1 MPDWTWRDW
10 GVVDITL
17 LRYAKEDWDP
27 SYTTLVWNLS
37 QNVDRQIGSG
47 VVGVSPCLTPSK
59 IPYVTHRGGPM
70 TGLEALALQGLPNHE
85 LLLTRETE
93 DNLADLAGN
102 AMTST
107 VVGSATMAALY
118 VWFKHLFEDLADRMD
133 VDEHIESDS
142 AVEGHITGEELL
154 ESHPLDPAATKQVE
168 LMRVLDMAQCS
179 ARLCICES
187 RAGMTTATISQCKDC
202 LVTSCKRC
210 GGRPTHNHAPYHVD
224 RLSSTG
230 FEKELKAALPM
241 CLEFSIEEDDLDCDT
256 LTENLTLSDEG
267 GMSTKQ
273 FRFWKETV
281 RRAMKDLLRF
291 TAIKRQ
297 ELWLVNYE
305 STSARLE
312 LVLSPTS
319 KPQWFLY
326 ARPDPTM
333 PADSP

>member
-1 MPDWTWRDW
+1 
-10 GVVDITL
+10 
-17 LRYAKEDWDP
+17 
-27 SYTTLVWNLS
+27 
-37 QNVDRQIGSG
+37 
-47 VVGVSPCLTPSK
+47 
-59 IPYVTHRGGPM
+59 
-70 TGLEALALQGLPNHE
+70 
-85 LLLTRETE
+85 
-93 DNLADLAGN
+93 
-102 AMTST
+102 
-107 VVGSATMAALY
+107 
-118 VWFKHLFEDLADRMD
+118 MD

-154 ESHPLDPAATKQVE
+154 ESRPLDPAATKQVE

-224 RLSSTG
+224 RLSSTV

-281 RRAMKDLLRF
+281 RCAMKDFLRF

-319 KPQWFLY
+319 KPQWFLEFGLPITETLDVKVQGTGKLDPSFKSALGLQGAFAAERVWHTWKLTVDPDDAKRLDFDISGTY
-326 ARPDPTM
+326 KLLPDWSTFLPRSQAGRGDFAKQDCYSFSSAHRRIDFGEDRPVVAALAKSWREHDGKGVERVH
-333 PADSP
+333 AYVKRHGQGLWA